1 MFVFLRVG
9 IIAVALAAASMQRVV
24 AADMLGLTGAAHAYG
39 FIFVTHETEAAV
51 QLARPGISVLI
62 RAGNPRYQVNDDVRY
77 LARAPVVRN
86 NQIYVDAAFERTL
99 ADLAAAH
106 PWPVALVVPPAAVAA
121 AAPLTLTIGAKY
133 VEGTS
138 NIAISGTG
146 PAGFALV
153 VVLKARMSR
162 DIPIVTIGSTT
173 AKIGSDG
180 RYEAIVPAGSIVLHE
195 TAFIASAR
203 GPGLEPVTARV
214 EIQPPNPNLH
224 SSNDGLPKG

>member
-106 PWPVALVVPPAAVAA
+106 PWPVALVVPPAAAAA
-121 AAPLTLTIGAKY
+121 AAPPALTIGAKY

-138 NIAISGTG
+138 ISQSRERGRRGSLSSLFSKPACRATFRSLRSAAPPRKSEATDGTKRLF
-146 PAGFALV
+146 P
-153 VVLKARMSR
+153 R
-162 DIPIVTIGSTT
+162 DRSCST
-173 AKIGSDG
+173 KRRS
-180 RYEAIVPAGSIVLHE
+180 
-195 TAFIASAR
+195 FASAR

-224 SSNDGLPKG
+224 SPNDGLPKG